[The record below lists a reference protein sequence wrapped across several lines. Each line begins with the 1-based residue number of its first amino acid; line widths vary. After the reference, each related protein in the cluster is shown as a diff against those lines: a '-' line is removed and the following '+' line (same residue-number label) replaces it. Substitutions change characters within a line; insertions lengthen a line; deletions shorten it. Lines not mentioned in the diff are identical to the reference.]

1 MPPVVTAAQGSRSG
15 LITTTIICVVIAV
28 AMIVVAVYY
37 SQEASKTDKAL
48 NDEKLAERS
57 MYSEGMQSDPR
68 VSALQAQAVKDQYPG
83 VNGAL
88 DVALAQSDQLAKLV
102 GANTA
107 SEAITNA
114 HNTLIASSKQIADLN
129 SQKLVNF
136 TLNPS
141 SSMADAV
148 KAMTSGVAQLAQD
161 KKNSDDQV
169 ASLQKKLQDQVA
181 SEKTTLDDKDKQIAE
196 ANAKAEAAQKQL
208 SDFQKQVVEATTAV
222 SQTGGAKLTELQT
235 ANATLTNDLQAANKK
250 VTADEKQIT
259 DFKTK
264 LKNARINPAEAVV
277 RQADGTIIRIV
288 DNNTCFISIG
298 SRQSVIKGLT
308 FEVYDKSTGI
318 PKLGDGMSDTDMPKG
333 KASIEVVA
341 VQTDTSECRIVK
353 TAQGQQ
359 VVIGDLI
366 ENLVF
371 DPNTRYNFVVYGDFD
386 LSNSGSTG
394 QSQDAE
400 IIKRLITQWGGRLED
415 HVDVNTDFVIM
426 GMQPEVPNITDATN
440 PNDVLR
446 KQRAEAKLKEYNNVL
461 ADAEKLSI
469 PVMNQNRFLY
479 FIGYYDQARR

>member
-15 LITTTIICVVIAV
+15 LITTTIISVVIAV
-28 AMIVVAVYY
+28 AMIVIAVYY
-37 SQEASKTDKAL
+37 SQEASKTEKNL
-48 NDEKLAERS
+48 SDERLTARG

-68 VSALQAQAVKDQYPG
+68 VTALQNLAKEQFPG
-83 VNGAL
+83 MTGAL
-88 DVALAQSDQLAKLV
+88 DISLAQSDQLAKLV
-102 GANTA
+102 GANSAADANTTA
-107 SEAITNA
+107 R
-114 HNTLIASSKQIADLN
+114 NTIQASSKQIAELN

-141 SSMADAV
+141 SSLAEAV

-169 ASLQKKLQDQVA
+169 AALQKKLQDQVA
-181 SEKTTLDDKDKQIAE
+181 SEKATLDDKDKQIAD
-196 ANAKAEAAQKQL
+196 ANTKAEAAQKQL
-208 SDFQKQVVEATTAV
+208 ADFQKQVADATTAV

-250 VTADEKQIT
+250 LAAEEKQIN

-277 RQADGTIIRIV
+277 RQPDGTIIRVV

-298 SRQSVIKGLT
+298 SRQSVIRGLT
-308 FEVYDKSTGI
+308 FEIYDKSRGI
-318 PKLGDGMSDTDMPKG
+318 PPLGDGMSDTNMPVG

-341 VQTDTSECRIVK
+341 VQPDTSECRIVK
-353 TAQGQQ
+353 TAPGQQ

-394 QSQDAE
+394 QAQDAE
-400 IIKRLITQWGGRLED
+400 IIKRLITQWGGKLQD
-415 HVDVNTDFVIM
+415 HVDVNTDFVVLGI
-426 GMQPEVPNITDATN
+426 QPEVPNITDQTN
-440 PNDVLR
+440 PNEVLR
-446 KQRAEAKLKEYNNVL
+446 KQAAEAKLKQYNTVL
-461 ADAEKLSI
+461 NDAEKLSI